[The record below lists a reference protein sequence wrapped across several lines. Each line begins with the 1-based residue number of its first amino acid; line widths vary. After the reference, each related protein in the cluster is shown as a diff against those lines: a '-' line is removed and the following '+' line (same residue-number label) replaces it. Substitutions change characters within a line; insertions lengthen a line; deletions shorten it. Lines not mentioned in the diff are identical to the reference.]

1 MSVAAPPSP
10 APGHSAAA
18 SRSSSLAG
26 GASALLAAKIVFV
39 IAGYAIYVGLSRS
52 LTPAQFGIFLVVNST
67 VGVLN
72 AIFVSGSIQTV
83 SRFVSQNPEGAAA
96 TLRQALWLRLALA
109 GTASVAYFLAAPLL
123 ASLLNDPTL
132 VNYLRVSAIIPLA
145 YAFYA
150 ALIGHANG
158 MRRFVQQAAF
168 DMTYS
173 ASKVAF
179 VVGAALLG
187 LGAFGA
193 VSGFAA
199 ASVAIFLVAAVVI
212 GRHTFRD
219 RDAVGT
225 PAGTMLRYEA
235 AVMAHVGLTNLLMQ
249 LDLLIVQSL
258 SGGEGTVPAAMYGS
272 AVKLAQIPYSVLVAL
287 NFLIFPYIARST
299 AQAPTR
305 ETGQFVRH
313 ALRLGLALS
322 VGPAIVLASLGP
334 QTISFVFGPAYADA
348 SPALQWLAG
357 GYVAFSLF
365 NLSTTVINGMGRPIV
380 SMVIAAVTIAVQA
393 TLARM
398 LVPVDGYTG
407 AAIASTVAYLL
418 GLGLAIGYVM
428 RVFGSVM
435 PWASL
440 LRVSLAMVV
449 VMAGAWL
456 VGPRLPVIVLA
467 PALGVLYLVALMLLR
482 EWKAEEVRFA
492 LGRAPAA
499 G

>member
-1 MSVAAPPSP
+1 MSLAAPPVP
-10 APGHSAAA
+10 APERPPATP
-18 SRSSSLAG
+18 RSSTLAG

-96 TLRQALWLRLALA
+96 TLRQALWLRLVLA
-109 GTASVAYFLAAPLL
+109 GVASVAYFLAAPML
-123 ASLLNDPTL
+123 ASVLNDPTL

-158 MRRFVQQAAF
+158 MRRFTQQAGF
-168 DMTYS
+168 DMSYS
-173 ASKVAF
+173 LAKVVL

-193 VSGFAA
+193 VAGFAA
-199 ASVAIFLVAAVVI
+199 ASVVILLAAAAVI
-212 GRHTFRD
+212 GRHALRD

-225 PAGTMLRYEA
+225 TAGTMLRYEA

-305 ETGQFVRH
+305 ETAQYVRH
-313 ALRLGLALS
+313 ALRLGFALS
-322 VGPAIVLASLGP
+322 VGPAIVLAALGP
-334 QTISFVFGPAYADA
+334 QTIAFVFGPAYAGA
-348 SPALQWLAG
+348 SPALQWLSG
-357 GYVAFSLF
+357 GYVAFSLL
-365 NLSTTVINGMGRPIV
+365 NLATTVINGMGRPAV
-380 SMVIAAVTIAVQA
+380 SLAIAAVTLAVQA
-393 TLARM
+393 TLALM
-398 LVPVDGYTG
+398 LVRSDGFYG
-407 AAIASTVAYLL
+407 ASMASAAAYLL
-418 GLGLAIGYVM
+418 GLSLALGYLV
-428 RVFGSVM
+428 RVFGSVV

-440 LRVSLAMVV
+440 AQVSFAVVAVLAV
-449 VMAGAWL
+449 AWL
-456 VGPRLPVIVLA
+456 VGTRVPVIALA
-467 PALGVLYLVALMLLR
+467 PALGVLYLAALMVLR

-492 LGRAPAA
+492 LGRTSAA